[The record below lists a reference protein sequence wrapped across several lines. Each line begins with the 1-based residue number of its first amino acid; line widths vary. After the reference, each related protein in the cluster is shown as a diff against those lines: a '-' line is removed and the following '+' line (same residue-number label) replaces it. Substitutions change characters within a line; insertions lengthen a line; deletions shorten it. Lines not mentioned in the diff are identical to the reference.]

1 MEMGPWEVSGQ
12 TVWEHNSKLQEAVK
26 KEHQME
32 AKKWI
37 QNGYEQ
43 KRHGQ
48 LVLFRNHPKKKNSM
62 FAREN
67 LTAFRKSERTK
78 ASSLLLH
85 TYSALENVNAVK
97 SAVGMSLRLCFAYV
111 KPRAPGF
118 TVTVPIGSASESAQ
132 STSDE
137 VSTTRQSR
145 RHLLHQHF
153 FGGRLNRRRISPPR
167 SSSSS

>member
-1 MEMGPWEVSGQ
+1 
-12 TVWEHNSKLQEAVK
+12 
-26 KEHQME
+26 
-32 AKKWI
+32 
-37 QNGYEQ
+37 
-43 KRHGQ
+43 
-48 LVLFRNHPKKKNSM
+48 M
-62 FAREN
+62 FATEN

-78 ASSLLLH
+78 ASFLLLH
-85 TYSALENVNAVK
+85 TYSALENVNTVK

-145 RHLLHQHF
+145 RDLVHQHF
-153 FGGRLNRRRISPPR
+153 FFGGGTKQKKNLTTTLLVVVALGTTTFQQNSSLTRTTTQDTTPEKRRRRRKKKDRKLFTTP
-167 SSSSS
+167 